1 MRTRASL
8 VLALLLAAGTIAA
21 QPPARGPSSDAW
33 YGRVVK
39 PEFQVSRGAEV
50 AFQVEWPR
58 RDWLALPGGG
68 SLLLAFASK
77 KGDAVVL
84 IEQVALRQPLEPGDL
99 TELFAQL
106 ETEAIKER
114 HPGASDFQSKVI
126 EGGDRRL
133 VAVQFAR
140 TGVLGSERVRQYSI
154 PVGKQLYRVTCAS
167 AASQFAGY
175 EPGFGHMAA
184 TFTAR

>member
-1 MRTRASL
+1 MRRPACL
-8 VLALLLAAGTIAA
+8 ACAIVLSAAAAAA
-21 QPPARGPSSDAW
+21 QSSSRGAAADPWYARATRPD
-33 YGRVVK
+33 
-39 PEFQVSRGAEV
+39 FQVSRGAEV
-50 AFQVEWPR
+50 AFQMEWPR
-58 RDWLALPGGG
+58 RDWLSLPGGG

-84 IEQVALRQPLEPGDL
+84 VEQVPLRQPLQPEDL

-114 HPGASDFQSKVI
+114 HPGASDFEPRVI

-140 TGVLGSERVRQYSI
+140 TGVLGSERVRQYSL
-154 PVGKQLYRVTCAS
+154 PVGRQLYRVTCAA
-167 AASQFAGY
+167 AASQFAAY
-175 EPGFGHMAA
+175 EPIFAHMAV
-184 TFTAR
+184 TFSAR

>member
-1 MRTRASL
+1 MPMMPA
-8 VLALLLAAGTIAA
+8 LLAAALLAA
-21 QPPARGPSSDAW
+21 ATAGGQPPSRQVAGDPW
-33 YGRVVK
+33 YGRAVK

-106 ETEAIKER
+106 ESEAIKER
-114 HPGASDFQSKVI
+114 HPGASDFQAKVI

-154 PVGKQLYRVTCAS
+154 PVGKQLYRVTCA
-167 AASQFAGY
+167 AAAAQFASY
-175 EPGFGHMAA
+175 EPVFAHMAA